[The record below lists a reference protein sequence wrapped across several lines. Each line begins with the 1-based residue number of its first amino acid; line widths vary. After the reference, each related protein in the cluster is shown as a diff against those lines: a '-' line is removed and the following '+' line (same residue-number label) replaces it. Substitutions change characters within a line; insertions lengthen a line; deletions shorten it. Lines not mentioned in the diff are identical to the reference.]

1 MKANNANNSR
11 RSFIKKSCLAGS
23 CACGFLS
30 LSNVSSAQEQTDS
43 NGLLMQQWISTLLK
57 SIDDNTEASQQ
68 ILKNCAQVHFQHLDM
83 ETVLQPYKGNIEKFI
98 SFLEKE
104 WGWKI
109 EYDKNTGVLL
119 ANENKD
125 FCVCPMVNQEKGVDS
140 SILCYCS
147 EGFAELMFSFVAERK
162 VQAEVLSSIH
172 RGNNNIPIHKKSTC
186 IYKVLL

>member
-1 MKANNANNSR
+1 MENFGKHNSR
-11 RSFIKKSCLAGS
+11 RNFIKKACISGS
-23 CACGFLS
+23 CFCGFLAFA
-30 LSNVSSAQEQTDS
+30 NEGRAEEPTDS
-43 NGLLMQQWISTLLK
+43 RKLLMQDWISTLLK

-68 ILKNCAQVHFQHLDM
+68 ILKNCAQVHFQHLEM
-83 ETVLQPYKGNIEKFI
+83 EKVLQPFKGNIEKFNV
-98 SFLEKE
+98 FLEKE

-109 EYDKNTGVLL
+109 DYDKNSGVLL

-147 EGFAELMFSFVAERK
+147 EGFAERMFSFVTNKEVK
-162 VQAEVLSSIH
+162 AEVISSIH
-172 RGNNNIPIHKKSTC
+172 RGNNTC

>member
-1 MKANNANNSR
+1 MEANTTNNSR

-30 LSNVSSAQEQTDS
+30 LAKTGNAQEQKDGAS
-43 NGLLMQQWISTLLK
+43 LLMQEWISTLLK

-68 ILKNCAQVHFQHLDM
+68 ILKNCAQVHFQHLEM
-83 ETVLQPYKGNIEKFI
+83 EKVLQPFKGNIEKFNV
-98 SFLEKE
+98 FLEKE

-109 EYDKNTGVLL
+109 DYDKNSGVLL

-147 EGFAELMFSFVAERK
+147 EGFAERMFSFVTNKEVK
-162 VQAEVLSSIH
+162 AEVISSIH
-172 RGNNNIPIHKKSTC
+172 RGNNAC

>member
-1 MKANNANNSR
+1 MEANNTSNSR

-23 CACGFLS
+23 CACGFLAFANES
-30 LSNVSSAQEQTDS
+30 RAEEQPDS
-43 NGLLMQQWISTLLK
+43 GKLLMQQWISTLLK

-68 ILKNCAQVHFQHLDM
+68 ILKNCAQVHFQHLEM
-83 ETVLQPYKGNIEKFI
+83 EKVLQPYKGDNEKFI

-109 EYDKNTGVLL
+109 DYDKDAGVVL

-125 FCVCPMVNQEKGVDS
+125 YCVCPMVNQEKGVDS

-147 EGFAELMFSFVAERK
+147 EGFAELMFSFVSEHQVK
-162 VQAEVLSSIH
+162 AEVVSSIH
-172 RGNNNIPIHKKSTC
+172 RGKNTSIYNNNTC